1 MFNFF
6 NILGG
11 SSSLDDCDWY
21 CDDCDAYLNIQPG
34 FSTSCGEWECTKC
47 GCINYID
54 EDNIIEED
62 EDDVPEGCA
71 ACGGPY
77 PDCKYSCKLFDD

>member
-1 MFNFF
+1 MFNIF
-6 NILGG
+6 NIFSGLD
-11 SSSLDDCDWY
+11 LDDCTWK
-21 CDDCDAYLNIQPG
+21 CDECDSVLNDQPG
-34 FSTSCGEWECTKC
+34 FSTDCGEWECTKC

-62 EDDVPEGCA
+62 EEDDVPEGCE

-77 PDCKYSCKLFDD
+77 PDCKYSCNLFDE